1 MYNEQKNQSVG
12 LTVYPGGGAEIL
24 GGYNVLLLGN
34 CSAVSKDART
44 RKARKCRDAQRA
56 GAGHTFPRQPPMNPQ
71 GGSDAI
77 CAAGAQSMP
86 RERHLTVTGSK
97 LQQQSTVR
105 YRERRSRTQQ
115 PATGLRVPGCH
126 AVPDPKLS
134 PRWNLG
140 FRVQETKSAQNAL
153 VLVDPCLIY
162 TISKAVPAYCP
173 PRINHV
179 LGRALIFEAF
189 ISLCGL

>member
-1 MYNEQKNQSVG
+1 MPDSGVLVLSLAVCRYLSLSIVGGSRVVRTNEGTKGGSRREAEGYERGGGGAERKNQSAG

-34 CSAVSKDART
+34 CSVSKDARA

-56 GAGHTFPRQPPMNPQ
+56 GAGHTFHEPPMNPQ

-86 RERHLTVTGSK
+86 RERHLTGSK

-105 YRERRSRTQQ
+105 YRERRSN
-115 PATGLRVPGCH
+115 ATAGDRAARAGLP
-126 AVPDPKLS
+126 
-134 PRWNLG
+134 
-140 FRVQETKSAQNAL
+140 
-153 VLVDPCLIY
+153 
-162 TISKAVPAYCP
+162 
-173 PRINHV
+173 
-179 LGRALIFEAF
+179 
-189 ISLCGL
+189 